1 MAVDEL
7 DRSILRALQK
17 NGKLTNE
24 ELGKLLSKPSSTV
37 RDHIKRLEEE
47 RGIMGYSVAVDEGR
61 TGIGAD
67 AYLAMDVPPDKMDD
81 ALSEA
86 LSAEGILEVLHVT
99 GTRRIMVR
107 VQAETENDLLFFI
120 DRKIRPLG
128 FRDIEIIKILD
139 HVSRPPGI

>member
-24 ELGKLLSKPSSTV
+24 ELGKLLSKPASTV

-47 RGIMGYSVAVDEGR
+47 RGIMGYSIAVDESR
-61 TGIGAD
+61 VGIGAD
-67 AYLAMDVPPDKMDD
+67 AYLAMDVPPEKMDD

-107 VQAETENDLLFFI
+107 IQAETDGDLLFFI

-128 FRDIEIIKILD
+128 FRDIEIINILD
-139 HVSRPPGI
+139 HVSRAPGI